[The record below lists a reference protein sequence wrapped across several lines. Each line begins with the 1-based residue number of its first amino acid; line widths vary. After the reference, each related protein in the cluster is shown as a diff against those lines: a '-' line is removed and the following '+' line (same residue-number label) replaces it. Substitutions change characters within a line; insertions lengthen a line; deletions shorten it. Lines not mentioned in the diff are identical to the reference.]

1 MMVIFYGVQVRKA
14 SIENCKNK
22 LIVIASTYYKEIS
35 EQLKE
40 WNFIELVDFVPSD
53 ALGKKAILLYGN
65 CHMTIIKLFM
75 NRCGDMKL
83 SEKMDFAEYISQY
96 IFWSYG

>member
-1 MMVIFYGVQVRKA
+1 M
-14 SIENCKNK
+14 
-22 LIVIASTYYKEIS
+22 IVIASTYYKEIF

-40 WNFIELVDFVPSD
+40 WNFIELVDFVPPD
-53 ALGKKAILLYGN
+53 ALGKKVLFHGN

-75 NRCGDMKL
+75 IRCGGMKL

-96 IFWSYG
+96 IF